1 MRLRG
6 SIVIIRVC
14 EEPPSGAAHITRRL
28 RLAGHVQ
35 GVGFRPFVYRLA
47 QEFGLAGT
55 VRNLHGEVEIVASGS
70 RAALDRF
77 ARDLIGRAPPLA
89 RPRLIGEESVALAAA
104 SGFSILE
111 SAAAGAPRVF
121 VPPDSFTC
129 PDCLR
134 ELADPQNRRYR
145 YPFINCTQ
153 CGPRYTLIEA
163 LPYDRANTTMSTF
176 ALCPDCAA
184 EYGEVADRRFHAEP
198 VACPRCGPSVW
209 LAGGAQ
215 AAEEP
220 DLTSGP
226 GGSARAIGHDAAG
239 AVRGDAALR
248 GAVELLLAG
257 AVVAVKGVGGY
268 HLLCDAA
275 NDAAVAR
282 LRARKRRPGKPLAVM
297 YPQTGEDGL
306 ASVRRDVELSAGEA
320 QRLLTPARPIVLAR
334 RRPDAQ
340 LSQLIAPQL
349 DEVGVFLPYSPL
361 HHLLLGDV
369 ARPLV
374 ATSGNI
380 SGEPVMTEV
389 AAANDRLGGVADAF
403 LHHDRPI
410 ARPADDPVVR
420 VVLGRPR
427 TLRIGRGLGP
437 LELPAPWRLEHPVLA
452 TGGQEKVTVALAW
465 DDRVVVSPHIG
476 DLGSPRGAQVFA
488 QVAEDLQR
496 LYGVRAAEVLCDVH
510 PDYASSRWALE
521 SGLPVARIAHHRA
534 HASALA
540 GEHSPAE
547 PMLVFTWDGT
557 GLGEDGTLWGG
568 EAFLGT
574 PGQWRRVASLRPFRL
589 PGGERAARE
598 PWRCAAGVCWEIGR
612 SPAGA
617 PAQPLMRQA
626 WRAGINSPLTSAAGR
641 LFDAA
646 AALLVDVRETSYE
659 GEAPMRLEA
668 LARQCRAEALGAL
681 SGAAARIYEDDTGLL
696 RLDWQPLI
704 ERLLAPSAGLAQA
717 AHAFHAGLA
726 GGIVAIARALRA
738 RGFER
743 VGLAGGVFQNALLT
757 ELTQH
762 ALAAEGLRVFL
773 GEQIPCNDGGLSYG
787 QIIEHAGRTGGVDR
801 RC

>member
-1 MRLRG
+1 MCMRG
-6 SIVIIRVC
+6 KTIIRC
-14 EEPPSGAAHITRRL
+14 SEEAPPSAARVTRRL

-47 QEFGLAGT
+47 QELGLAGT

-70 RAALDRF
+70 HALLDRF
-77 ARDLIGRAPPLA
+77 ARELIERAPPLA
-89 RPRLIGEESVALAAA
+89 RPRLIGAEPLASAPA
-104 SGFSILE
+104 RGFAILE
-111 SAAAGAPRVF
+111 SAAAGASRVF

-163 LPYDRANTTMSTF
+163 LPYDRANTTMSAF

-184 EYGEVADRRFHAEP
+184 EYGDVADRRFHAEP
-198 VACPRCGPSVW
+198 VACARCGPSVW
-209 LAGGAQ
+209 LAGAAQ
-215 AAEEP
+215 GAEEP
-220 DLTSGP
+220 DSMFRP
-226 GGSARAIGHDAAG
+226 GRSRRAIGNDGVG

-248 GAVELLLAG
+248 RAVELLRAG
-257 AVVAVKGVGGY
+257 AVLAVKGVGGY

-275 NDAAVAR
+275 NDEAVER

-306 ASVRRDVELSAGEA
+306 ALMRRDVELSAGEA
-320 QRLLTPARPIVLAR
+320 QQLLTPARPIVLAR
-334 RRPDAQ
+334 RRTGAQ
-340 LSQLIAPQL
+340 LSRLIAPRL

-361 HHLLLGDV
+361 HHLLLGDA

-374 ATSGNI
+374 ATSGNL
-380 SGEPVMTEV
+380 SGEPVITEV
-389 AAANDRLGGVADAF
+389 AAADDRLRSVADVF
-403 LHHDRPI
+403 VHHDRPI
-410 ARPADDPVVR
+410 TRPADDPVVR

-427 TLRIGRGLGP
+427 TLRIGRGIGP

-465 DDRVVVSPHIG
+465 EDRVVVSPHIG
-476 DLGSPRGAQVFA
+476 ELGSVRGAQVFA

-540 GEHSPAE
+540 GEHCPAE

-574 PGQWRRVASLRPFRL
+574 PGQWRRVGSLRPFRL
-589 PGGERAARE
+589 PGAERAARE

-612 SPAGA
+612 SPAGG
-617 PAQPLMRQA
+617 PAQPLVRQA
-626 WRAGINSPLTSAAGR
+626 WRAGINSPRTSAAGR

-646 AALLVDVRETSYE
+646 AALLLDVRETSYE

-668 LARQCRAEALGAL
+668 LARQCHEEAPGTL
-681 SGAAARIYEDDTGLL
+681 SGAVARIYEDDTAIL

-726 GGIVAIARALRA
+726 AGIVAIAQALRP

-743 VGLAGGVFQNALLT
+743 VGLAGGVFQNALLA
-757 ELTQH
+757 ELAQR
-762 ALAAEGLRVFL
+762 ALEAEGLRVFL

-787 QIIEHAGRTGGVDR
+787 QIIEHAGRTRGVGR
-801 RC
+801 QC